1 MFDFSGTQIE
11 IYCSQCH
18 KAMGLVSKEEFK
30 ACTWKGGVWAEKC
43 FDCADDLHSEFSMN
57 FFLGLVAGDYVV
69 VGDLM
74 FEVGVGL
81 RFVCVGGSHA
91 HARARARGLSSSTY
105 LNKSGG
111 DKPKG
116 FVEQSGKR
124 WIETEKTMCKRC
136 NGRGLVFPIDEPM
149 AGCSLCEGS
158 GVLYRDIEYP
168 VFLDI
173 PEWVL
178 QPKFQL
184 SGVRLEDEHL
194 FADWLVDD
202 DDDEK
207 DGGYAAYQDFKR
219 DRFGVGDN
227 E

>member
-1 MFDFSGTQIE
+1 MFSDVG
-11 IYCSQCH
+11 SQVEVFC
-18 KAMGLVSKEEFK
+18 AGCRTSMGLVSRGEIE
-30 ACTWKGGVWAEKC
+30 ACLWEDGQWAEKC
-43 FDCADDLHSEFSMN
+43 FDCSGKGAEYPAIVYECVENVDFLVIDGLEFY
-57 FFLGLVAGDYVV
+57 FDYQFRTIPRMSPHTH
-69 VGDLM
+69 DM
-74 FEVGVGL
+74 
-81 RFVCVGGSHA
+81 CDS
-91 HARARARGLSSSTY
+91 ARGLSSSTY